1 MSREGGPCPA
11 CGRPV
16 EVEIEQ
22 IEVTSW
28 NDGLDP
34 NNRRFI
40 DGRASCPAGC
50 NPADF
55 PYIDRALWNA
65 AVTPEPSRVPPEP
78 VADFSPERMARAIDE
93 AIRHNAD
100 ILERHRTEED
110 PFYWGNAMQWHPP
123 QQEAS

>member
-16 EVEIEQ
+16 EIEQ

-28 NDGLDP
+28 NDGP

-40 DGRASCPAGC
+40 DGRASCPDGC
-50 NPADF
+50 NPSSH
-55 PYIDRALWNA
+55 PYIDRALWDA
-65 AVTPEPSRVPPEP
+65 AVTPEPSRAPEP
-78 VADFSPERMARAIDE
+78 VADFSPDRMARAIDE
-93 AIRHNAD
+93 AIRHNAS

-110 PFYWGNAMQWHPP
+110 PFYWGDAMQWHPP